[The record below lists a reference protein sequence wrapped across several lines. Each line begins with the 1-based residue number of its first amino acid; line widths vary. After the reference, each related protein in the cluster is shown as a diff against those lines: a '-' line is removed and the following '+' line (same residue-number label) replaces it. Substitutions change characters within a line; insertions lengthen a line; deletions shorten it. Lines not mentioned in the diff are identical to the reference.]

1 METKN
6 ITLYAMNDTQ
16 SLGLQNYGLSLTF
29 LFNGPITTFAKEI
42 TTCSQNIILNW
53 STTFKVN
60 MS

>member
-42 TTCSQNIILNW
+42 TTCS
-53 STTFKVN
+53 
-60 MS
+60 

>member
-6 ITLYAMNDTQ
+6 VTHYAMNDTQ

-29 LFNGPITTFAKEI
+29 LFNRPITTFAKEI

-53 STTFKVN
+53 STTCKVN